1 MSFRITGLDA
11 KPFRHLYG
19 LSDSELAV
27 HGAMRYV
34 AESKPG
40 YPDRVELRD
49 VEPGESVLLVNFE
62 HQPVDSPYRSSH
74 AIYVREGANEP
85 FDKVD
90 HVPESM
96 RTRLLSLRAFD
107 ARGMMLDAD
116 VVEGREIEAVIAR
129 LFADPC
135 VDYIHAHNARR
146 GCYAAR
152 IDRA

>member
-1 MSFRITGLDA
+1 MSQ
-11 KPFRHLYG
+11 PPHH
-19 LSDSELAV
+19 V
-27 HGAMRYV
+27 
-34 AESKPG
+34 
-40 YPDRVELRD
+40 VELRD